1 MSKEREELIN
11 QKMIESEYIFH
22 AYSEI
27 FDLNYI
33 SLKYENDKNLDRY
46 LEFLLN
52 SKINKALSKRMILI
66 QESDQNIFS
75 ISYYFLY
82 LDLDMRDRE
91 IAYLFMQLFKDI
103 KKFLENLRD
112 E

>member
-11 QKMIESEYIFH
+11 QKMIESEYIFN

-66 QESDQNIFS
+66 QECDQNIFS